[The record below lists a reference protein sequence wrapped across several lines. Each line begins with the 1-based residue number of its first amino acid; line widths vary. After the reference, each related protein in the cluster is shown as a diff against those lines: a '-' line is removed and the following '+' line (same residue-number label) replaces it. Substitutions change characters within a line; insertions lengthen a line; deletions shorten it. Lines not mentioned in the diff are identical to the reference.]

1 MGIWLRTV
9 KKRRADKRIHM
20 MGRKRKKE
28 KKMKNR
34 EKMRKGSNRSERR
47 DSADIL
53 NACKKVDFVKTL
65 VFI

>member
-1 MGIWLRTV
+1 MGTWLRTV

-28 KKMKNR
+28 KKTKKK
-34 EKMRKGSNRSERR
+34 EKVRKGSNRSERK
-47 DSADIL
+47 DSANIL